1 MGSPENIYSPVIN
14 KEKINT
20 LNEFTIFIS
29 GGSQGSEYIAK
40 LSIDLIKIIDNEK
53 KSKQNLYFS
62 ALKNN

>member
-53 KSKQNLYFS
+53 KIKAKFIFQCP
-62 ALKNN
+62 KK